1 MVSFRILSFFA
12 AQLVG
17 AIDSKV
23 YAPKDGSTDGP
34 IVILWPSVTVPAEYY
49 EPTML
54 SIQRYSVQSLWG
66 VIADPAANGCVSDLE
81 GALDLAVSKGWS
93 KSAGSAWLAGH
104 EDNETCAEKLLSNDD
119 VAGAILLGALP
130 SADFDFPN
138 SKPTFILSAELHGG
152 AARPG
157 RVATWWRRH
166 VELVKEIGLNRAL
179 REKPLVILKKLN
191 SSNFCPGYDVLDDLE
206 AEVDEGRATSY
217 IGSAV
222 ASFLDGIYHHEASEM
237 LGELTQ
243 TTAILM
249 QPFLDALDM
258 DHIFTDGLDVNG
270 SSPFCEKAQLLLSG
284 LSSEDKERLEVTDQF
299 SPRLAY
305 NFSAHEDP
313 TGTLMHC
320 HPNVSE
326 TGNDKLSVKVC
337 SYAGH
342 DGANSS
348 GTERYRSFDGAAAAE
363 VGCKMTSGDFLAMQ
377 LGTEVADHNTSCAT
391 INTYA
396 LQVAQGMLS
405 YEQLRRW
412 HLHGRGICIVADTQT
427 PNNVGPLWIYGTTN
441 YTETESCLEVSGFH
455 LKLPVDADHLPGVEY
470 CKVMSPAFALDY
482 LLTGSMKPAGSRT
495 FLV

>member
-1 MVSFRILSFFA
+1 MVSFRILSLFA
-12 AQLVG
+12 AQLAG
-17 AIDSKV
+17 AISSKV
-23 YAPKDGSTDGP
+23 YAPADGSTDGP
-34 IVILWPSVTVPAEYY
+34 IVILWPSVQVPSENY

-54 SIQRYSVQSLWG
+54 SIQQSSVQSLWG
-66 VIADPAANGCVSDLE
+66 VIADPEANGCVSDLE
-81 GALDLAVSKGWS
+81 AALDLAASKGWS
-93 KSAGSAWLAGH
+93 RSAGSAWLAGH

-130 SADFDFPN
+130 SVDFDFPN

-179 REKPLVILKKLN
+179 REKPLVILQKLN

-206 AEVDEGRATSY
+206 AEVDEGRATRY
-217 IGSAV
+217 IGMAV
-222 ASFLDGIYHHEASEM
+222 ASFLDGIYHHEASER
-237 LGELTQ
+237 LGELSQ
-243 TTAILM
+243 LTAILM

-258 DHIFTDGLDVNG
+258 EHISTNGLDVNG

-284 LSSEDKERLEVTDQF
+284 LSSEDQTRLEVTDQF

-305 NFSAHEDP
+305 DFKTHEDP

-320 HPNVSE
+320 HSNVTD
-326 TGNDKLSVKVC
+326 TGDDKLNVKVC

-348 GTERYRSFDGAAAAE
+348 GTEQYRFFDGAAAAE
-363 VGCKMTSGDFLAMQ
+363 IGCKMTSSDFLAMR
-377 LGTEVADHNTSCAT
+377 LGTTAENPNTSCAT

-396 LQVAQGMLS
+396 LQVAEGMLS
-405 YEQLRRW
+405 YEQFRRW
-412 HLHGRGICIVADTQT
+412 HLHGRGICIAADTQT

-441 YTETESCLEVSGFH
+441 YTETESCLQVSGFH
-455 LKLPVDADHLPGVEY
+455 LKLGVAEDHLPGVEY

-482 LLTGSMKPAGSRT
+482 MLTGSMKPVGSRT